1 MRDWVKLPSGM
12 FIDLSK
18 VSRFIYLGPLT
29 TARIYFSNG
38 DVQFVLPSD
47 AEVINEIMEAKATE
61 TAGE

>member
-18 VSRFIYLGPLT
+18 VSRFIYLGPGVNSRL
-29 TARIYFSNG
+29 YLSGG
-38 DVQFVLPSD
+38 DVQFVLPED
-47 AEVINEIMEAKATE
+47 AEVINEMMEEKAME